1 MAILGNRHLQVT
13 ECEDRKII
21 FKLKTKSKKMNV
33 VKIRRGPIEM
43 LGQIGMNEL
52 IEVIKNEKFFKGVNI
67 LGLQELLRSETNKK
81 TREIIKE
88 KFPAF
93 ITSGIYSDN
102 IRGVNT
108 LGHNDSFVFDFD
120 SLTETDIK
128 ELLQK
133 SQQWKPCWVAFR
145 SPGGEGVKLVVRT
158 KGATVKN
165 HVAVWLSIVEQMKLH
180 LGEFKVDQSGK
191 NINRLCF
198 IPFDPE
204 VIYRENVTA
213 ISVDDLKMVYPDFF
227 SGRTKRIN
235 KWKMATTT
243 PLF

>member
-1 MAILGNRHLQVT
+1 
-13 ECEDRKII
+13 
-21 FKLKTKSKKMNV
+21 MNT
-33 VKIRRGPIEM
+33 VKFSRGSIEM
-43 LGQIGMNEL
+43 LGQVEINEL
-52 IEVIKNEKFFKGVNI
+52 IDVIKNEKFFNGINI
-67 LGLQELLRSETNKK
+67 KGLQELLRKETDKNI
-81 TREIIKE
+81 REIIKK
-88 KFPAF
+88 KFPAVIF
-93 ITSGIYSDN
+93 SGKYSDN
-102 IRGVNT
+102 IRRENT
-108 LGHNDSFVFDFD
+108 LGHNNVFVFDFD
-120 SLTETDIK
+120 SFTETDIK

-133 SQQWKPCWVAFR
+133 SRQWKPCWAAFR
-145 SPGGEGVKLVVRT
+145 SPGGKGVKLVVRT

-180 LGEFKVDQSGK
+180 LGGFKVDQSGK

-198 IPFDPE
+198 IPYDPE

-235 KWKMATTT
+235 KREMATTT

>member
-1 MAILGNRHLQVT
+1 MNTVKFSRGGIQILGQV
-13 ECEDRKII
+13 E
-21 FKLKTKSKKMNV
+21 
-33 VKIRRGPIEM
+33 
-43 LGQIGMNEL
+43 MNEL
-52 IEVIKNEKFFKGVNI
+52 IDVVKNDKFFYGINI
-67 LGLQELLRSETNKK
+67 NGLQELLRLETDKNI
-81 TREIIKE
+81 REIIKK
-88 KFPAF
+88 KFPAVIF
-93 ITSGIYSDN
+93 SGKYSDN
-102 IRGVNT
+102 IRRENT
-108 LGHNDSFVFDFD
+108 LGHNNVFVFDFD
-120 SLTETDIK
+120 SLTESEIK

-133 SQQWKPCWVAFR
+133 SQKWKPCWAAFR
-145 SPGGEGVKLVVRT
+145 SPGGKGVKLVVRT

-235 KWKMATTT
+235 KREMATTT